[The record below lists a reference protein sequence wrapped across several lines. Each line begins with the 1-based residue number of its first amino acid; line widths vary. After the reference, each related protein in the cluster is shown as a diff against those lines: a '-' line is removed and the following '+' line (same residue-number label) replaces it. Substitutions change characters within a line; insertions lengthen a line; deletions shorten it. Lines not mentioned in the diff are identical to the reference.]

1 MTPPKN
7 ILIVRTD
14 RIGDLV
20 LTLPIAGLIK
30 KHFPESKVTFLID
43 SYTIPII
50 KNHPDIDEYIVYE
63 KSKELLRL
71 IKDKNFDTAILVHPT
86 FYLAKLLY
94 SAKIPVRISSGYRWY
109 SFLFTDKIFEHRKY
123 GTKHELEHNVELLT
137 PLGIKE
143 NINRENV
150 AFNIHPD
157 SKAIQHVTQK
167 LKFHDFSPSRKTIII
182 HPGSRGSAIDLPENK
197 FKELIS
203 SLAQLLKYN
212 IILTGSNSEIE
223 LCERLAIGNNAINL
237 SGKFSLEELIALI
250 SISDLFVANSTGPLH
265 IAAALGKPVVGFY
278 PPVPALSAT
287 RWGPYTNKKALFIP
301 DMPCKDKCT
310 KDECIKLNCM
320 NSIETQN
327 VLESITEIMKKRE
340 GKF

>member
-1 MTPPKN
+1 M
-7 ILIVRTD
+7 
-14 RIGDLV
+14 
-20 LTLPIAGLIK
+20 
-30 KHFPESKVTFLID
+30 
-43 SYTIPII
+43 
-50 KNHPDIDEYIVYE
+50 
-63 KSKELLRL
+63 
-71 IKDKNFDTAILVHPT
+71 
-86 FYLAKLLY
+86 
-94 SAKIPVRISSGYRWY
+94 
-109 SFLFTDKIFEHRKY
+109 
-123 GTKHELEHNVELLT
+123 
-137 PLGIKE
+137 
-143 NINRENV
+143 
-150 AFNIHPD
+150 
-157 SKAIQHVTQK
+157 
-167 LKFHDFSPSRKTIII
+167 
-182 HPGSRGSAIDLPENK
+182 
-197 FKELIS
+197 
-203 SLAQLLKYN
+203 KYN

-301 DMPCKDKCT
+301 DDMPCKDKCT

-340 GKF
+340 GKFNFFPHTMSDFTIKGYQVLFNILYRTWHRDTNNGTCG

>member
-1 MTPPKN
+1 MIPPKN

-14 RIGDLV
+14 KIGDLV
-20 LTLPIAGLIK
+20 LTIPLAGLIK
-30 KHFPESKVTFLID
+30 KNFPECKVTFLIA
-43 SYTIPII
+43 SYTAPII
-50 KNHPDIDEYIVYE
+50 KNHPDIDEYIVYQNN
-63 KSKELLRL
+63 KDVLRRIKE
-71 IKDKNFDTAILVHPT
+71 KNFDTAILVHPI
-86 FYLAKLLY
+86 FNLAKMLFN
-94 SAKIPVRISSGYRWY
+94 AKIPVRISTAFRWY
-109 SFLFTDKIFEHRKY
+109 SFFFTDKIFEHRKY

-150 AFNIHPD
+150 LFNIQPG
-157 SKAIQHVTQK
+157 SKAIQQVANT
-167 LKFHDFSPSRKTIII
+167 LKSHNFSPALKTVII
-182 HPGSRGSAIDLPENK
+182 HPGSRGSAIDLPEHK

-203 SLAQLLKYN
+203 ALAQQLKYN

-223 LCERLAIGNNAINL
+223 LCERLAVGNNVINL

-265 IAAALGKPVVGFY
+265 IAAALGKHVVGFY

-301 DMPCKDKCT
+301 EMPCGDKCT
-310 KDECIKLNCM
+310 KDECLKLNCM
-320 NSIETQN
+320 NSIEIENILQ
-327 VLESITEIMKKRE
+327 SITEMLK
-340 GKF
+340 